1 MILNNVNIAAPLLSP
16 LLSIVPIYA
25 AIFGLMFVYLS
36 ICVIKQRRSAKVSIG
51 DGDNPA
57 LRKAIAVHN
66 NFSQYVPL
74 ALLLIA
80 FVELNHASAAITHGL
95 CACLLISRV
104 AHAYGLAQPVQ
115 IMKLRQIG
123 VLLTFGVITIAA
135 FYLLGNAIY
144 S

>member
-1 MILNNVNIAAPLLSP
+1 MILNTSNTAAPLLSP

-25 AIFGLMFVYLS
+25 AILGLIFVYLS
-36 ICVIKQRRSAKVSIG
+36 VRVVKHRRSAKVSLG

-74 ALLLIA
+74 TLLLIT
-80 FVELNHASAAITHGL
+80 FVELNHASAIITHGL
-95 CACLLISRV
+95 CACLLAARV

-115 IMKLRQIG
+115 IMRLRQVG
-123 VLLTFGVITIAA
+123 VLLTFGVVGFAA
-135 FYLLGNAIY
+135 FYLLGNTIY
-144 S
+144 

>member
-1 MILNNVNIAAPLLSP
+1 MILNNVNIATP
-16 LLSIVPIYA
+16 LLSIVPAYT
-25 AIFGLMFVYLS
+25 AIFGLMFIYLS
-36 ICVIKQRRSAKVSIG
+36 LRVIKQRHSAKVSIG

-80 FVELNHASAAITHGL
+80 FVELNHAPAIYTHGL
-95 CACLLISRV
+95 CACLLVGRV
-104 AHAYGLAQPVQ
+104 AHAYGLAQPIQV
-115 IMKLRQIG
+115 MKLRQIG
-123 VLLTFGVITIAA
+123 VLLTFGVIIIAA

-144 S
+144 

>member
-1 MILNNVNIAAPLLSP
+1 MTISNVNLAAPLLTITP
-16 LLSIVPIYA
+16 VYA
-25 AIFGLMFVYLS
+25 AILGLMFIYLS
-36 ICVIKQRRSAKVSIG
+36 IRVIKQRRSAKVSIG

-74 ALLLIA
+74 TLLLIA
-80 FVELNHASAAITHGL
+80 FVELNHASAYITHGL
-95 CACLLISRV
+95 CACLLIARV

-123 VLLTFGVITIAA
+123 VLLTFGVIVIAA
-135 FYLLGNAIY
+135 FYLLGIAIC
-144 S
+144 SQH

>member
-1 MILNNVNIAAPLLSP
+1 MITSNVNVTAP
-16 LLSIVPIYA
+16 LLSIVPVYA
-25 AIFGLMFVYLS
+25 AIFGLILIYLS
-36 ICVIKQRRSAKVSIG
+36 VRVIKQRRSAKVSLG

-74 ALLLIA
+74 TLLLIV
-80 FVELNHASAAITHGL
+80 FVELNHASAYITHGL
-95 CACLLISRV
+95 CACLLVARV
-104 AHAYGLAQPVQ
+104 AHAYGLVQPVQ

-123 VLLTFGVITIAA
+123 VLLTFGVIIFAA

-144 S
+144 

>member
-1 MILNNVNIAAPLLSP
+1 MIPNNVNIATPLLSP
-16 LLSIVPIYA
+16 LLNIVPVYA
-25 AIFGLMFVYLS
+25 AILGLIFVYLS
-36 ICVIKQRRSAKVSIG
+36 VRVVKQRRSARVSIG

-74 ALLLIA
+74 TLLLIT
-80 FVELNHASAAITHGL
+80 FVELNHAPAIITHGL
-95 CACLLISRV
+95 CACLLVARV

-123 VLLTFGVITIAA
+123 VLLTFAVITIAT

>member
-1 MILNNVNIAAPLLSP
+1 MILNNVNIAAPLLSILP
-16 LLSIVPIYA
+16 VYA
-25 AIFGLMFVYLS
+25 AIFGLMFIYLS

-51 DGDNPA
+51 DGNDPA

-66 NFSQYVPL
+66 NFSQYVPF

-80 FVELNHASAAITHGL
+80 FVELNHASATIMHGL
-95 CACLLISRV
+95 CACLLVGRV

-123 VLLTFGVITIAA
+123 VLLTFGVIIIAA

-144 S
+144 

>member
-1 MILNNVNIAAPLLSP
+1 MILNNVNIAAPLLS
-16 LLSIVPIYA
+16 IVPVYT

-51 DGDNPA
+51 DGDNPT

-80 FVELNHASAAITHGL
+80 FVELNHAPAIITHGL
-95 CACLLISRV
+95 CACLLVGRV
-104 AHAYGLAQPVQ
+104 AHAYGLAQAVQ

-123 VLLTFGVITIAA
+123 VLLTFGVIFIAA

-144 S
+144 

>member
-1 MILNNVNIAAPLLSP
+1 MILNTSNTDAPLLSP
-16 LLSIVPIYA
+16 LLSIVPVYA

-36 ICVIKQRRSAKVSIG
+36 VRVIKQRRSAKVSLG

-66 NFSQYVPL
+66 NFSQYVPF

-80 FVELNHASAAITHGL
+80 FVELSHASATITHGL
-95 CACLLISRV
+95 CACLLVGRV

-123 VLLTFGVITIAA
+123 VLLTFGVIVIAA
-135 FYLLGNAIY
+135 LYLLGNAIY
-144 S
+144 

>member
-1 MILNNVNIAAPLLSP
+1 MILNNVNTAAPLLSP
-16 LLSIVPIYA
+16 LLIIVPVYA

-36 ICVIKQRRSAKVSIG
+36 VRVIKQRRSAKVSIG

-66 NFSQYVPL
+66 NFSQYVPFT
-74 ALLLIA
+74 LLLIA
-80 FVELNHASAAITHGL
+80 FVELNHAPIIITHGL
-95 CACLLISRV
+95 CACLLVGRV

-115 IMKLRQIG
+115 IMKLRRLG
-123 VLLTFGVITIAA
+123 VLLTFGVIIVAA

-144 S
+144 

>member
-1 MILNNVNIAAPLLSP
+1 MISNNVNTDAPLLSP

-36 ICVIKQRRSAKVSIG
+36 VRVIKQRRSAKVSLG
-51 DGDNPA
+51 DGDNPT
-57 LRKAIAVHN
+57 LRKAIAVHS

-80 FVELNHASAAITHGL
+80 FVELSHASATITHGL
-95 CACLLISRV
+95 CACLLVGRV

-123 VLLTFGVITIAA
+123 VLLTFGVIVIAA
-135 FYLLGNAIY
+135 LYLLGNAIY
-144 S
+144 

>member
-1 MILNNVNIAAPLLSP
+1 MILNTSNTAAPLLTV
-16 LLSIVPIYA
+16 VPIYA

-36 ICVIKQRRSAKVSIG
+36 VRVIKQRRSAKVSLG

-74 ALLLIA
+74 TLLLIA
-80 FVELNHASAAITHGL
+80 FVELSHASAIMTHGL
-95 CACLLISRV
+95 CACLLVARV
-104 AHAYGLAQPVQ
+104 AHAYGLVQPVQ

-123 VLLTFGVITIAA
+123 VLLTFGVIVFAA

-144 S
+144 

>member
-1 MILNNVNIAAPLLSP
+1 MILNNVNIATPLLSP
-16 LLSIVPIYA
+16 LLNIVPVYT
-25 AIFGLMFVYLS
+25 AIFGLMFIYLS
-36 ICVIKQRRSAKVSIG
+36 IRVIKQRRIAKVSIG

-74 ALLLIA
+74 ALLLIT
-80 FVELNHASAAITHGL
+80 FVELNPASAIITHGL
-95 CACLLISRV
+95 CACLLVGRV

-144 S
+144 

>member
-1 MILNNVNIAAPLLSP
+1 MILNNVNIAAPLLSILP
-16 LLSIVPIYA
+16 VYA
-25 AIFGLMFVYLS
+25 AIFGLMFIYLS

-80 FVELNHASAAITHGL
+80 FVELNHASATITHGL
-95 CACLLISRV
+95 CACLLVGRV

>member
-1 MILNNVNIAAPLLSP
+1 MILNNVNIAAPLLS
-16 LLSIVPIYA
+16 IVPVYT

-51 DGDNPA
+51 DGDNPT

-80 FVELNHASAAITHGL
+80 FVELNHAPATITHGL
-95 CACLLISRV
+95 CACLLVGRV
-104 AHAYGLAQPVQ
+104 AHAYGLAQAVQ